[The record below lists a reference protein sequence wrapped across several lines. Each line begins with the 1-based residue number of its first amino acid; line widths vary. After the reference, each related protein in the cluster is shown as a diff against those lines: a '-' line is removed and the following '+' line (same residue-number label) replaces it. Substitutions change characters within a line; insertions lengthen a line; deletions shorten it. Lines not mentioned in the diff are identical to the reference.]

1 MTTLLSDP
9 SRRKFTHGPKM
20 WTAGSPPPPSV
31 MRRFEEELGVTIST
45 AYGLTETYGPIS
57 THIPQDGPEL
67 VSSTENETVD
77 ALSVLTHQVMDAGMT
92 AIKVL
97 NPETMQEVPADSRT
111 LGEVMIK
118 GNVVMAGYFKNP
130 TATEESF
137 ADGWFHSGDLA
148 VNHGNGRFE
157 IKDRSKGKKFI
168 ILAQTHTFLLDRRPV
183 ILRLLFIQILSF
195 LVEKT
200 SRRLRSRT

>member
-57 THIPQDGPEL
+57 THIPQDGSF
-67 VSSTENETVD
+67 SSESTPD

-148 VNHGNGRFE
+148 VNHDNGRFE
-157 IKDRSKGKKFI
+157 IKDRSKG
-168 ILAQTHTFLLDRRPV
+168 
-183 ILRLLFIQILSF
+183 
-195 LVEKT
+195 
-200 SRRLRSRT
+200 

>member
-1 MTTLLSDP
+1 MFDVYRYQIRYLTGAPITMTTLLSDP

-57 THIPQDGPEL
+57 THIPQDGHEL
-67 VSSTENETVD
+67 VSSSEQGASVD

-157 IKDRSKGKKFI
+157 IKDRSKGKKFSI
-168 ILAQTHTFLLDRRPV
+168 SHSTNAHISA
-183 ILRLLFIQILSF
+183 
-195 LVEKT
+195 
-200 SRRLRSRT
+200 